1 MKLDYE
7 KAYDRV
13 NLNFLLEILR
23 LRGFGQ
29 TWISWIKNIVLGGS
43 VSVHANGDESSPF
56 KTRKGLRRGIPS
68 PSPLLFNLV
77 GDVLTK
83 MLLKAA

>member
-43 VSVHANGDESSPF
+43 VSVHANGDESNPF
-56 KTRKGLRRGIPS
+56 KTGKGLRRGIPS
-68 PSPLLFNLV
+68 PSPFYLIWLE
-77 GDVLTK
+77 
-83 MLLKAA
+83 MC